1 MGELTHFNEQG
12 RARFQAAIVGYLQQI
27 QDNQGIQNFTSDDV
41 EVLAG
46 SAIDA
51 IVVNVAIQAV
61 DSVEKIYMTIEVS

>member
-1 MGELTHFNEQG
+1 MVNNNEAG

-27 QDNQGIQNFTSDDV
+27 QDNQGIQNFTADDV

-46 SAIDA
+46 TEIDA

-61 DSVEKIYMTIEVS
+61 DSVEKIYLALEIS